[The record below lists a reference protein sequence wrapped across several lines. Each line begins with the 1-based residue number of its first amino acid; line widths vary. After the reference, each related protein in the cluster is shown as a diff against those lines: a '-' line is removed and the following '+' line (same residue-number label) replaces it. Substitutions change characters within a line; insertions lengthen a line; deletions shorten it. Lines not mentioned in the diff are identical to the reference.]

1 MNDSALTTMEHQ
13 LARSR
18 VGLSIAAL
26 ISVYVDPTTPT
37 LMQWIPRSGGLF
49 KIDAYA
55 LTVLTLHLCYAGG
68 IYLATALAAASH
80 TRTANV
86 STVMDVLFGVAVALV
101 TEGATSPAYVFF
113 AFAILAVG
121 CRAGF
126 RVILEVTAACV
137 GLYFGVILLVG
148 GHGADLYIMRPAYL
162 GITGYLIAYLA
173 QRRLDCELR
182 IRDVETQAERQGI
195 ARTLHDGYVQALAAV
210 NLRLENC
217 RKLLERE
224 RRDDALAEIADLQGG
239 VRHEYDEVRAYVR
252 SLADLGHRAPT
263 GPVTGDTRCT
273 VSASFAGSGVMVEH
287 ALQIMLE
294 GVRNVRRHAQATST
308 EICVRATPHHV
319 TITIDDDG
327 VGFSHE
333 AGVPWT
339 IASRVKEC
347 GGEVRI
353 APAIPHG
360 AHLIVD
366 IPEQ

>member
-1 MNDSALTTMEHQ
+1 
-13 LARSR
+13 
-18 VGLSIAAL
+18 
-26 ISVYVDPTTPT
+26 
-37 LMQWIPRSGGLF
+37 
-49 KIDAYA
+49 
-55 LTVLTLHLCYAGG
+55 
-68 IYLATALAAASH
+68 
-80 TRTANV
+80 
-86 STVMDVLFGVAVALV
+86 MDVLFGVAVALV

-126 RVILEVTAACV
+126 RVILEMTAVCV
-137 GLYFGVILLVG
+137 GLYFGVILLG
-148 GHGADLYIMRPAYL
+148 GSHGADLYIMRPVYL

-182 IRDVETQAERQGI
+182 AQEVETQAERQGI

-217 RKLLERE
+217 RKLLDRG
-224 RRDDALAEIADLQGG
+224 RRDDALAELTDLQDG

-252 SLADLGHRAPT
+252 SLVDLGRRAPT
-263 GPVTGDTRCT
+263 RPMTGDTHCT
-273 VSASFAGSGVMVEH
+273 VSASFTGSGVMVEH

-308 EICVRATPHHV
+308 EICARATPHHV

-327 VGFSHE
+327 VGFAHG

-353 APAIPHG
+353 AQAIPRG
-360 AHLIVD
+360 SHLVVD
-366 IPEQ
+366 IPER